1 LVRLDN
7 SELLVIALLIGL
19 WFEKQIFL
27 NLKSEVEM
35 THSKK
40 NGLIIF
46 TGFVLAKV
54 LSRIA
59 LGLFSRTGL
68 IPPLFIIIPSLLI
81 FVCYVVYSIR
91 WTKRETD
98 FTKIHKSNIAIL
110 CGAIALDLIT
120 FGWEKIFHLQF
131 NVPLGMLDLPFNE
144 IDDVSLMWAFFGRSF
159 PFIVTIG
166 VLEMVGSL
174 FLLFSKTRTLGIF
187 TLLPIMITIL
197 SFDIFYHLDFGVI
210 SHAVILILALF
221 YLLFQDFEK
230 IRDFFFSKD
239 WNTAHLLSTSPVIKT
254 TIRFIIIFL
263 PLFLI
268 LLRLPRDK
276 NPQLTGKYQVQK
288 LEINGIDK
296 KAKSV
301 YDSTLT
307 RVYFDV
313 ANDIVFDFNTTNTRF
328 IGTYELNED
337 KIFAKWRYPR
347 NDIPTFTG
355 TVKIEENRRILSGV
369 MGKDTLVIALER

>member
-1 LVRLDN
+1 MN
-7 SELLVIALLIGL
+7 Y
-19 WFEKQIFL
+19 
-27 NLKSEVEM
+27 
-35 THSKK
+35 SKK

-46 TGFVLAKV
+46 TGIVLLKV
-54 LSRIA
+54 LSRLCYFVLKPIP
-59 LGLFSRTGL
+59 LLFLT
-68 IPPLFIIIPSLLI
+68 IPSLIIL
-81 FVCYVVYSIR
+81 VCYVGYSL
-91 WTKRETD
+91 WWVKREKD
-98 FTKIHKSNIAIL
+98 FTKIYKTNIAIL
-110 CGAIALDLIT
+110 SGAIALDLIT
-120 FGWEKIFHLQF
+120 FGWQKYFHFQF

-166 VLEMVGSL
+166 LLEMVGSS

-197 SFDIFYHLDFGVI
+197 SIDIFYHLDFGVI
-210 SHAVILILALF
+210 IHAVMLILALF

-239 WNTAHLLSTSPVIKT
+239 WNTAYLLSTSPVIKT
-254 TIRFIIIFL
+254 TIRFIIIFF
-263 PLFLI
+263 PLLLI

-313 ANDIVFDFNTTNTRF
+313 ANDIVFDFNTTNRRF

-337 KIFAKWRYPR
+337 KIIAKWRYPKK
-347 NDIPTFTG
+347 DIPTFTG
-355 TVKIEENRRILSGV
+355 TVKIKENHRILSGV
-369 MGKDTLVIALER
+369 MGKDTLVIILEK